1 MPNFGQYHTIAG
13 FLWSFS
19 KETITMPSQNMY
31 DKLILNSKQT
41 ADFEKVL
48 KVNMNVARFARIRI

>member
-1 MPNFGQYHTIAG
+1 
-13 FLWSFS
+13 
-19 KETITMPSQNMY
+19 MPSQNMY

-48 KVNMNVARFARIRI
+48 KVKMNEARLARIRI